1 MLQMYKVFINDKPV
15 IFSSG
20 DEIRENHPGMIVVTV
35 ESPENMMESFT
46 GFMNTGDNNTLVF
59 KGEVDSRKL
68 FDDFI
73 SFFRYLEAAGGMVRN
88 RNNERLYIYRFGK
101 WDLPKGKIE
110 KNETPEIAALREVTE
125 ETGLTG
131 QRIISELPSTYHIYE
146 HKGRMVFKKTFWY
159 VMEYPGT
166 EKPVPQTE
174 ESITDIRWFGQK
186 DMEAVLKNTYA
197 SLCGLIEADAQY
209 LLPAT

>member
-1 MLQMYKVFINDKPV
+1 MYKVFINDKPV

-20 DEIRENHPGMIVVTV
+20 DEIMENLPGTMVVRV
-35 ESPENMMESFT
+35 KSPGNMMDTFIT
-46 GFMNTGDNNTLVF
+46 FMNTGEFNTLF
-59 KGEVDSRKL
+59 FTGDSDSRKL
-68 FDDFI
+68 FGDFI

-88 RNNERLYIYRFGK
+88 KNNERLYIFRFGK

-125 ETGLTG
+125 ETGLSG

-174 ESITDIRWFGQK
+174 ESITDIRWFDQK
-186 DMEAVLKNTYA
+186 DMETVMKNTYA
-197 SLCGLIEADAQY
+197 SLYGLIEADAQY

>member
-1 MLQMYKVFINDKPV
+1 
-15 IFSSG
+15 
-20 DEIRENHPGMIVVTV
+20 MIVVTV
-35 ESPENMMESFT
+35 KSPENMMESFT
-46 GFMNTGDNNTLVF
+46 SFMNTGDNNTLVF
-59 KGEVDSRKL
+59 KGDVDSRKL
-68 FDDFI
+68 FADFI
-73 SFFRYLEAAGGMVRN
+73 SFFRYLEASGGMVRN
-88 RNNERLYIYRFGK
+88 SNNERLYIYRFGK

-125 ETGLTG
+125 ETGLSG

-159 VMEYPGT
+159 VMEYSGT